1 MKYTPSERAV
11 TRSAKYP
18 KAFDRMVEK
27 YQGDTRTVFCAAGWN
42 TPAWQDIV
50 YEVYGEYPVY

>member
-11 TRSAKYP
+11 ARSAKYP
-18 KAFDRMVEK
+18 KAFDCMVEK
-27 YQGDTRTVFCAAGWN
+27 YKVDTRTVFCAACWN
-42 TPAWQDIV
+42 TAVWQDIV